1 METTLFA
8 SQICDCSSELCLK
21 VKSFHVVTGL
31 GNSLHFFFE
40 FWTASVPV
48 NICDVVCIHR
58 SEIHFH
64 YSLTP
69 NCFPLLSIWL
79 FISGCSLWS
88 NPNALTDCSAFI
100 LRIMFMIICL
110 PPLESAFLAC
120 VSLLSSFPT
129 SWIPLCCSKFSC
141 VHSVCSILMLFIWW
155 LCSTRD
161 CLKCCGCRR
170 AEFNCDCTPWSRL
183 IDPGMIQTSLS
194 SHGWSC
200 SWLLWSWVSSS
211 SGSSVWC
218 KKGQKS
224 QGSFVLV
231 SIYENKRFFFSY
243 FHSFCCLFL
252 PLLTK
257 ASPTLAAK
265 SLSWCPWPT
274 PTQPWLLLLLQSP
287 TRVSVGTAGAAPED
301 TGAVCRGSEGLSG
314 KRGSFHIPAGSGKQ
328 QNNLCHLSCERAGK
342 SCSSPWWVFF
352 IFHRH
357 TGSPSEAFSRGFFLK
372 LSHSLLFVCLYFS
385 LNCWSVIS
393 FLTPGALSAELW
405 ASDSLSSPRAVPAG
419 GRSELLHTL
428 VSLSPVKWPE
438 ASSENLLWAEVS
450 ISSLCEGVCTEL
462 FCTCSNLPVRHPQ
475 LPERFCEDL
484 VLWSAQL
491 LCLKSQTNVKPN

>member
-1 METTLFA
+1 MEGHGPGGIKNRMETTLFA

-64 YSLTP
+64 FSLTP

-100 LRIMFMIICL
+100 LRIMFTIIWL

-218 KKGQKS
+218 EKGQKS

-231 SIYENKRFFFSY
+231 SIYENKRFFFS
-243 FHSFCCLFL
+243 
-252 PLLTK
+252 
-257 ASPTLAAK
+257 
-265 SLSWCPWPT
+265 
-274 PTQPWLLLLLQSP
+274 
-287 TRVSVGTAGAAPED
+287 
-301 TGAVCRGSEGLSG
+301 
-314 KRGSFHIPAGSGKQ
+314 
-328 QNNLCHLSCERAGK
+328 
-342 SCSSPWWVFF
+342 
-352 IFHRH
+352 
-357 TGSPSEAFSRGFFLK
+357 
-372 LSHSLLFVCLYFS
+372 
-385 LNCWSVIS
+385 
-393 FLTPGALSAELW
+393 
-405 ASDSLSSPRAVPAG
+405 
-419 GRSELLHTL
+419 
-428 VSLSPVKWPE
+428 
-438 ASSENLLWAEVS
+438 
-450 ISSLCEGVCTEL
+450 
-462 FCTCSNLPVRHPQ
+462 
-475 LPERFCEDL
+475 
-484 VLWSAQL
+484 
-491 LCLKSQTNVKPN
+491 